1 MPLVPTPTPNP
12 PSLSSPNSALP
23 CTAVPSSS
31 PSAHFLLLYCSRDS
45 RHPFAFPM
53 PVILRTHHCHLH
65 PNVICTAT
73 CPFPRLS
80 FPCLPASQISSS
92 TSACAVSF
100 KLIVHTSVDCS
111 VCGHTFL

>member
-80 FPCLPASQISSS
+80 FPCLPASQSHVSN
-92 TSACAVSF
+92 ACADV
-100 KLIVHTSVDCS
+100 
-111 VCGHTFL
+111 